1 MKVKPRTLK
10 VSGLPS
16 PRRARR
22 SAAKQPNSIR
32 RVLPG
37 GATARTPLTE
47 HACVPRSAGRLML
60 EPDDD
65 VVSIAHEDHIACGL
79 APSPSLGPETEHVVE
94 VARRKLRPNPR
105 QIEDGGNLAG
115 QMIARHDLPRQKE
128 QDSCF
133 WSRSDAPSWPTPRQR
148 QRITV
153 RRNQRISATKS
164 TPSGGSR
171 HCSKILAMDPKADGR
186 RMDIIRTG
194 VDAFGWC
201 CQCNRAQALF
211 QHVF

>member
-1 MKVKPRTLK
+1 
-10 VSGLPS
+10 
-16 PRRARR
+16 
-22 SAAKQPNSIR
+22 
-32 RVLPG
+32 
-37 GATARTPLTE
+37 
-47 HACVPRSAGRLML
+47 ML

-133 WSRSDAPSWPTPRQR
+133 WSRSDAPSWPLESAAFPRRTPKS
-148 QRITV
+148 
-153 RRNQRISATKS
+153 RRSAHGYNK
-164 TPSGGSR
+164 
-171 HCSKILAMDPKADGR
+171 DGR
-186 RMDIIRTG
+186 
-194 VDAFGWC
+194 
-201 CQCNRAQALF
+201 
-211 QHVF
+211 